1 MVCAPH
7 NFMLSLLQKT
17 TLALPLMKS
26 VRPCENLSYVCILS
40 GNKMRVSY
48 CFDDH
53 KDTHFVTSLES
64 PSFKK
69 FLLCRSK
76 ELLCHGAF
84 SVLLLPLLL
93 LWRKFGLIYQ
103 LLRRKGLLFVAGHGC
118 GFQFPHKWEGRG
130 RRRRL
135 FDHIKIR
142 RRTCETNV
150 VFATSTLAKYVTD
163 IPFFP
168 FLEVNS
174 PDGKRQELST
184 F

>member
-26 VRPCENLSYVCILS
+26 VRPCENLIYHMSASFQEIKWELHIALKTIRTLILS
-40 GNKMRVSY
+40 QVSKVRVSKS
-48 CFDDH
+48 F
-53 KDTHFVTSLES
+53 FFAGRRNFSLPWS
-64 PSFKK
+64 
-69 FLLCRSK
+69 L
-76 ELLCHGAF
+76 
-84 SVLLLPLLL
+84 LLLPLLL

-118 GFQFPHKWEGRG
+118 GFHSPINEKVG

-150 VFATSTLAKYVTD
+150 VFATSTTAKYVTD
-163 IPFFP
+163 IPFSP